1 MSRIAIRS
9 LEIHQVAIQE
19 MYQVVI
25 QEIHQVTIQ
34 AQEIYQVAFH
44 SLEMY
49 QQTIRVMYQETILW
63 HLQDA
68 LTLLIR
74 TTRVLWKSK
83 LEYASHIPIRKQL
96 PSRRKISLSIIK

>member
-1 MSRIAIRS
+1 MIRYIRVLTWVLTRIICRSWMSRIAIRS

-49 QQTIRVMYQETILW
+49 QQTIRVMYQETIL
-63 HLQDA
+63 
-68 LTLLIR
+68 
-74 TTRVLWKSK
+74 
-83 LEYASHIPIRKQL
+83 
-96 PSRRKISLSIIK
+96 